1 MRSAKEL
8 VGKPIYSLTNG
19 RFIGTVR
26 DLYVDGVLHS
36 IAGIYLGSEGLINRR
51 ARLIPR
57 DKVATFGEDVILVI
71 DSNVVSDDRDYDY
84 SQDWLRRDSLAGRIM
99 YTSGGTKVASLGD
112 LMIDDEAQIAALS
125 LARVYVEGP
134 IADNRLVTREAV
146 LDTGGPDGSMTI
158 DLSLVEMTSLG
169 LFDSPDV
176 ADEEPEAQGVGES
189 EAPESGDMDGE
200 PE

>member
-1 MRSAKEL
+1 
-8 VGKPIYSLTNG
+8 
-19 RFIGTVR
+19 
-26 DLYVDGVLHS
+26 
-36 IAGIYLGSEGLINRR
+36 
-51 ARLIPR
+51 
-57 DKVATFGEDVILVI
+57 
-71 DSNVVSDDRDYDY
+71 
-84 SQDWLRRDSLAGRIM
+84 M

-158 DLSLVEMTSLG
+158 DLSLVELTSLG
-169 LFDSPDV
+169 LFDSPVV